1 MAFICLEDKGKSKIT
16 SPLIFSSSHQFP
28 SHEGFGFFNYSEE
41 LMKLSLLVYH
51 CVLIICK
58 YVMLCVCFFFPF
70 VLDCLGVYLL
80 VLYMT

>member
-1 MAFICLEDKGKSKIT
+1 
-16 SPLIFSSSHQFP
+16 
-28 SHEGFGFFNYSEE
+28 
-41 LMKLSLLVYH
+41 MKLSLLVYH